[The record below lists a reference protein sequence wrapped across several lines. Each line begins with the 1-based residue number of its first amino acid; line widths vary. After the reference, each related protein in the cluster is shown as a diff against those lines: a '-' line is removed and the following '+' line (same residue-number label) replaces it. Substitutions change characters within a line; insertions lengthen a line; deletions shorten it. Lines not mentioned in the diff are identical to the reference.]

1 MAKLNLLQIATAR
14 KGKFSAPQE
23 LEGVEKML
31 VSFGLCNQ
39 AKEWGMDFSL
49 LVFGIGQKLLQAVSE
64 TAFLAELELSGLQKR
79 FNRFLRKNGGENLL
93 PWLLQHLPKKCLQDP
108 DGVLIL
114 DDTPLQKSG
123 KKMPGAKKFFHNG
136 QFFHGYELLTL
147 IFSGEKGL
155 FPLGSSLKTKTSLSK
170 ITMACHLIE
179 QTLSLGFSPRWIVFD
194 SWYTVKKLL
203 DFIILKGLR
212 FVGPLKK
219 NRVLWFQGRRHHLD
233 YFLKKSQGRTYCAFL
248 ISLKKNEQVLRLVV
262 FQRRLK
268 SGKIQ
273 TEFLLTNDLTS
284 AAKKIAKVYLKRWG
298 IETLFRAGKQ
308 TFSLEK
314 FHNRNFQAIQNHIA
328 FSLCAMVLVAFMK
341 TLFKSLRGKS
351 LAFVRRVAFFKK
363 ITVTIGTRWCALKA
377 FAIRPNPLY
386 FKRFGVVAWDV

>member
-1 MAKLNLLQIATAR
+1 MAKLNLLQIVAAR

-23 LEGVEKML
+23 LEGVDQML
-31 VSFGLCNQ
+31 VSFGLRDQ
-39 AKEWGMDFSL
+39 AKVWGMDFSL
-49 LVFGIGQKLLQAVSE
+49 LVFGIGQKLLRAVSE

-79 FNRFLRKNGGENLL
+79 FNRFLRKNRGENLL

-155 FPLGSSLKTKTSLSK
+155 FPLGSSLKTKTSPSK

-179 QTLSLGFSPRWIVFD
+179 QALSLGFSPRWIVFD
-194 SWYTVKKLL
+194 SWYTVKDLL
-203 DFIILKGLR
+203 DFIILRGLR
-212 FVGPLKK
+212 FAGPLKK
-219 NRVLWFQGRRHHLD
+219 NRVLWFQRRRHHLD
-233 YFLKKSQGRTYCAFL
+233 YFLKKSQGLTYSAFL
-248 ISLKKNEQVLRLVV
+248 ISLRKNGPVLRLVV

-284 AAKKIAKVYLKRWG
+284 APKKIAKVYLKRWG

-314 FHNRNFQAIQNHIA
+314 FHNRNIQAIQNHIA
-328 FSLCAMVLVAFMK
+328 FSLCAIVLVAFLK
-341 TLFKSLRGKS
+341 TLFKSLQGKS
-351 LAFVRRVAFFKK
+351 LAFVRRVVFFKK
-363 ITVTIGTRWCALKA
+363 ITITIGTKWYALKA
-377 FAIRPNPLY
+377 FLIRPNPLY
-386 FKRFGVVAWDV
+386 FKRFGVNVWSV